1 MSGITLVSRAAYAIR
16 RRQREI
22 LIKIRFSFAALAGAF
37 FIGAV
42 SAEAATFTVTTTA
55 NGGPDSLAQA
65 ISSANAAPGDDI
77 ILFNLDGAGPHV
89 IELTSALPV
98 VSGNLFFNNGS
109 GGSLGGAGTTNVE
122 SITVQRSAAVGT
134 PEFRILTISN
144 GTTTGPTV
152 IMEGLT
158 LSNGRTQGV
167 APDDRGAAIYNDRGT
182 LFITACTFSNNGAA
196 TGGAI
201 YSEGFAG
208 AANVGLTNCT
218 LRDNVATTEGGAI
231 YNHVGVLRLLNC
243 TVSNNSA
250 PVGGGIVNSA
260 TGGGASTRLGN
271 TLLQTGPSGANLHNI
286 SGTFISDGNNLSS
299 DAANGDGGTG
309 PGGFLSG
316 SGDKRNTDPGLDPA
330 GLQDNGGITKT
341 VALLT
346 GSPAINAG
354 NTAIAPTLDQRGY
367 ERSALSDIGAFEFG
381 GTAPAPTPLPQLV
394 TRIRFTPPVV
404 AETQTDPVRFEATV
418 SGSSSVVFNY
428 DNVDR
433 TMFDDGTNGDLAPD
447 DGIWTIMFS
456 PAEILSKN
464 TPARVFRPFLGQVKP
479 TGGSPVN
486 VIAEVWTSEIGLRD
500 VRPNDAGGQ
509 ETDYVANYA
518 ASGSQLQIFNPKQW
532 TGRFYE
538 THVDNFDFVNLV
550 LVGGRLD
557 HRTHAVVRN
566 SVQGIGLAEL
576 NETGEYGSDGFLQG
590 VNTFPVSS
598 LFDGGDAGFIH
609 ETGHQWMNYC
619 AGTPFESGIPHWPK
633 GDIAINVMG
642 ITLSGS
648 GNPPGPYNLTF
659 TPNGSGGY
667 SVGVGD
673 PINQTTFNTMELYL
687 MGLIPP
693 EEVATFFVLNDQ
705 KQNVNVGQ
713 VLQPSEVTTV
723 TVNDVIAAHGP
734 RVPASTQAQK
744 DFRSAT
750 IVLSEQLLD
759 AHAMAFYDYFARRA
773 EEKQQLPFASG
784 VVTGTCNP
792 WFLATGSRSEMV
804 SKIPGGPVPSPT
816 PIPTGLAN
824 ISTRLRVEA
833 GDNVLIGGFIIT
845 GTESKTV
852 MLRAI
857 GPSLS
862 IPGKLENPHLELRNE
877 FGQLLE
883 SNDNWQDSTRKQ
895 DIINSTIAP
904 THDLES
910 AIIATL
916 QANNA
921 SYTAIVRGVNDT
933 IGIGLVEAYDL
944 NRAAKS
950 KLANISTRGV
960 VRTGDDVLI
969 GGLIVLGQDQLKV
982 IIRAIGPSLSVAG
995 KLEDPILE
1003 LRDGNGGLLMSNDNW
1018 RTGGQETEITSTGVP
1033 PTNDAESA
1041 IVFMLP
1047 ASGASYTAIVRGVG
1061 DTTGIAVVE
1070 VYALN

>member
-1 MSGITLVSRAAYAIR
+1 MCDKTKAT
-16 RRQREI
+16 EI

-37 FIGAV
+37 FFGAV
-42 SAEAATFTVTTTA
+42 SAEAATFTVKTVA
-55 NGGPDSLAQA
+55 NTGADSLAQA
-65 ISSANAAPGDDI
+65 ISGANAAPGDDI
-77 ILFNLDGAGPHV
+77 IVFDIPGAGPHV
-89 IELTSALPV
+89 IELTAALPV

-109 GGSLGGAGTTNVE
+109 GGSLGGGGTTNVE
-122 SITVQRSAAVGT
+122 SVTVQRSMAVGT
-134 PEFRILTISN
+134 PQFRILTISN
-144 GTTTGPTV
+144 GTATGPTV
-152 IMEGLT
+152 IMEGLS
-158 LSNGRTQGV
+158 LSNGLTHGV
-167 APDDRGAAIYNDRGT
+167 APNDRGAAIYNDRGT
-182 LFITACTFSNNGAA
+182 LFITACTLSNNEAT

-201 YSEGFAG
+201 YSEGFEG

-218 LRDNVATTEGGAI
+218 LANNIATTEGGAI

-243 TVSNNSA
+243 TISNNSA

-286 SGTFISDGNNLSS
+286 SGTFISDGNNLSN
-299 DAANGDGGTG
+299 DAAGGAGG
-309 PGGFLSG
+309 PDPDGFLSG
-316 SGDKRNTDPGLDPA
+316 SNDKRNTDPKLDPA
-330 GLQDNGGITKT
+330 GVQDNGGTTKT

-367 ERSALSDIGAFEFG
+367 ERSGLSDIGAFEFG

-394 TRIRFTPPVV
+394 TRMRFIPPVV
-404 AETQTDPVRFEATV
+404 AETETNPVRFEATV

-433 TMFDDGTNGDLAPD
+433 TMFDDGTHGDLAPG
-447 DGIWTIMFS
+447 DGIWTILFS

-479 TGGSPVN
+479 NGGSPVN

-500 VRPNDAGGQ
+500 VHPNDAGGQ
-509 ETDYVANYA
+509 ETDYVANYVA
-518 ASGSQLQIFNPKQW
+518 TGSQLQIFDPKQW

-538 THVDNFDFVNLV
+538 THVDNFDFLNLV
-550 LVGGRLD
+550 LVGGRLGN
-557 HRTHAVVRN
+557 RTHTIVRN

-576 NETGEYGSDGFLQG
+576 NETEDYGSGGYLQG

-598 LFDGGDAGFIH
+598 LFDGGEAGFIH

-619 AGTPFESGIPHWPK
+619 AGMHFESGIPHWPK

-642 ITLSGS
+642 ITLSGAGS
-648 GNPPGPYNLTF
+648 PPGPYNFTF

-667 SVGVGD
+667 SVGAGN

-693 EEVATFFVLNDQ
+693 GEVATFFVLNDQ
-705 KQNVNVGQ
+705 KQNVTAGQ

-723 TVNDVIAAHGP
+723 TVDHVIATLGP
-734 RVPASTQAQK
+734 RVPDSTQAQK
-744 DFRSAT
+744 NFRSAT
-750 IVLSEQLLD
+750 IVLSDQLLD
-759 AHAMAFYDYFARRA
+759 THAMAFYDYFARRA

-792 WFLATGSRSEMV
+792 WFLATGNRSEMV

-816 PIPTGLAN
+816 PIPTSLAN
-824 ISTRLRVEA
+824 ISTRLRIET
-833 GDNVLIGGFIIT
+833 GDNALFAGFIVT
-845 GTESKTV
+845 GTQLKKV
-852 MLRAI
+852 MVRAI
-857 GPSLS
+857 GPSLT
-862 IPGKLENPHLELRNE
+862 IPGKLENPRLELYNE
-877 FGQLLE
+877 FGQILQE
-883 SNDNWQDSTRKQ
+883 NDDWQDSTNKQ
-895 DIINSTIAP
+895 EIIDSTIAP
-904 THDLES
+904 SHELES

-933 IGIGLVEAYDL
+933 TGIGLLETYDL
-944 NRAAKS
+944 DRAAKS

-960 VRTGDDVLI
+960 VQVGDDVLI
-969 GGLIVLGQDQLKV
+969 AGLIVLGQEDLKV
-982 IIRAIGPSLSVAG
+982 IVRAIGPSLSVAG
-995 KLEDPILE
+995 KLEDPTLE
-1003 LRDGNGGLLMSNDNW
+1003 LRNGNGDLLMSNDNW
-1018 RTGGQETEITSTGVP
+1018 RIGGQEAEIMATGIP

-1041 IVFMLP
+1041 IVFTLP
-1047 ASGASYTAIVRGVG
+1047 AAGASYTAIVRGVG